1 MHHKVDEVEEL
12 FKFTELVGLLRLLK
26 NVEPAFANI
35 SEARL
40 NDLLETED
48 PAGFTGRE
56 LESANT

>member
-1 MHHKVDEVEEL
+1 LHHKVDEVEEL
-12 FKFTELVGLLRLLK
+12 FKFTELVGLFRLLK